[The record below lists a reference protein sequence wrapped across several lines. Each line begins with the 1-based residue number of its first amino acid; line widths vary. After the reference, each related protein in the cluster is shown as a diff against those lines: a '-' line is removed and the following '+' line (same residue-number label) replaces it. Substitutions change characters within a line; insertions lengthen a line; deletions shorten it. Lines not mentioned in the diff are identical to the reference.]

1 MRILIEQHTY
11 RYDLVKDDLWEG
23 VSADPDG
30 NVSFDYVGYF
40 YNEKNG
46 HCVLI
51 LPRVLLEDV
60 TVPNVGK
67 EERVFVEHRIDPESK
82 KDTIQSYGFRPEEI
96 IDPDVKMS
104 GSYRLSKEQ
113 RKFIREFAVWVYRAI
128 DRYWKDICHDI
139 GEDAARKRKVIHRKF
154 VPVMGRGSL
163 HKSHTLLDVI
173 LALREFRKDN
183 ESFFLTVL
191 RERESGFN
199 KINWTRTVSKA
210 SMVMVRGAP
219 LYVNPIN
226 RRREI
231 DFDEELF
238 VIYYSILEHVCDEYG
253 FEALPNPGFPVL
265 SAVAFRHYLNGF
277 GKTRLKQIRGKYFS
291 DRALK
296 MWDLC
301 YAFFEHQHEI
311 RIQSKRQEYLLAKDF
326 QIVFEAIIDD
336 LIGAKVP
343 DGLKEQGD
351 GKRVD
356 HIYRYYGLSVADGED
371 KRENEVY
378 YIGDSK
384 YYKRRTPI
392 GDEAVYKQFTYARN
406 VIQWNL
412 NLFLDDKVPEGVEFH
427 SDERKLRNDSTEGY
441 AIVPN
446 FFISA
451 RIDDDLRYDHA
462 EVTPTEKDKKFFFAR
477 QFENRLFDRDTLLV
491 THYNVN
497 FLFVLS
503 LYARHNPGRCNA
515 WRAEVKEEFR
525 RRIRQLLVERFEFRV
540 ITPKSDTQPARFF
553 KEHFRDLVGRVY
565 DPYGTRGGF
574 EYYSLAL
581 RKNDV
586 EAGLDF
592 SAENDRVLALIE
604 NGFIVSKPLLNLG
617 TPPESVVAG
626 EVRNPMLV
634 MSSYN
639 FEHAA
644 KELSKGSY
652 SITYA
657 TKAISAMQSAR
668 VFPCAVGVGIADHPE
683 EVHTIFLFESGA
695 DNSLKAILQVVYLV
709 EVSSREEMLLY
720 RSDGIDCRK
729 LSAVQTGG
737 VGRHW
742 LWRIVKWVS
751 V

>member
-11 RYDLVKDDLWEG
+11 RYDLVRDDLWDG

-40 YNEKNG
+40 YNERNG

-51 LPRVLLEDV
+51 LPRVLLEDIE
-60 TVPNVGK
+60 VPGVGK
-67 EERVFVEHRIDPESK
+67 EERVFVEHRVDPGSGRDE
-82 KDTIQSYGFRPEEI
+82 ILSYGFRPEEI
-96 IDPDVKMS
+96 IDPDAKVAD
-104 GSYRLSKEQ
+104 GYRLSREQ
-113 RKFIREFAVWVYRAI
+113 RKFMREFAVWVYRAI
-128 DRYWKDICHDI
+128 DRYWRDVCRGI
-139 GEDAARKRKVIHRKF
+139 GEEAARRRRVIHRKF
-154 VPVMGRGSL
+154 VPVMGRGAL
-163 HKSHTLLDVI
+163 RASHTLLDVI
-173 LALREFRKDN
+173 LALREFRREN

-191 RERESGFN
+191 RERQSGFD
-199 KINWTRTVSKA
+199 KVNWTRTVSRA

-219 LYVNPIN
+219 LYARPVN

-238 VIYYSILEHVCDEYG
+238 VIFYSILEHVRDEYG
-253 FEALPNPGFPVL
+253 FAALPNPGFPVL
-265 SAVAFRHYLNGF
+265 SAVAFRHYLNGY

-301 YAFFEHQHEI
+301 YAFFEHRHEI
-311 RIQSKRQEYLLAKDF
+311 RIQSGRQEYLLAKDF

-336 LIGAKVP
+336 LIGAPVP

-356 HIYRYYGLSVADGED
+356 HMYRYYGLSAADGEER
-371 KRENEVY
+371 RENETY

-384 YYKRRTPI
+384 YYKRRTPV

-412 NLFLDDKVPEGVEFH
+412 DLFLDDRVPEGVEFH
-427 SDERKLRNDSTEGY
+427 SDERKLRNDATEGY

-462 EVTPTEKDKKFFFAR
+462 EVTPTEKDRKFFFAR

-503 LYARHNPGRCNA
+503 LYARHNPGRCAA

-525 RRIRQLLVERFEFRV
+525 RRIRRLLVERFEFRV
-540 ITPKSDTQPARFF
+540 ITPKSDTRPERFF
-553 KEHFRDLVGRVY
+553 REHFRDLVGKVY
-565 DPYGTRGGF
+565 DPYGPRGGF
-574 EYYSLAL
+574 AYYSLAL
-581 RKNDV
+581 RKNDA

-592 SAENDRVLALIE
+592 TEENRHILELVR
-604 NGFIVSKPLLNLG
+604 NGFAVSEPLEDLG
-617 TPPESVVAG
+617 TPPESVVAA
-626 EVRNPMLV
+626 EPRNPMLV

-639 FEHAA
+639 FENAA
-644 KELSKGSY
+644 KELGKGSY
-652 SITYA
+652 SIHYA
-657 TKAISAMQSAR
+657 SAAIKAMRLAQ
-668 VFPCAVGVGIADHPE
+668 VFPCAAGIGIADHPE
-683 EVHTIFLFESGA
+683 NVHAVFLFDAGA
-695 DNSLKAILQVVYLV
+695 VNQLKAVLQVAYLA
-709 EVSSREEMLLY
+709 EVPSRAAMLAY
-720 RSDGIDCRK
+720 RSDGTDCGK
-729 LSAVQTGG
+729 LTAVQTGN

-742 LWRIVKWVS
+742 LWRIVKWVD